1 MFPINYKVIII
12 PRDACR
18 GDCRPVIRD
27 DKTRKAVG
35 YDFECKIE
43 TASKKF
49 NIPILKLP
57 KAHSIKGGLVKK
69 VLETNL
75 EH

>member
-1 MFPINYKVIII
+1 M
-12 PRDACR
+12 
-18 GDCRPVIRD
+18 IRD

-69 VLETNL
+69 SARNKSRALISIDVQMDQF
-75 EH
+75 